1 METWVWI
8 VIVILAVVLG
18 AAIAYVVINQQRSA
32 RLKKR
37 FGPEYDRAV
46 ESADSRQDAESHLSD
61 VERRRKRLDI
71 APLSETSRRQY
82 ASQWESVQRQFVED
96 PYGAVVAADDLIVAV
111 MSERGYPVDRFDD
124 RADLVSADY
133 PEVVTDYREAHTVRR
148 RGDDASTEDLRQA
161 FVHYRSLFDEMLGER
176 GDADDDTRDRRVD
189 DDTRDRRVEDN
200 RRERA

>member
-8 VIVILAVVLG
+8 VIVVLAVVLG
-18 AAIAYVVINQQRSA
+18 AVIAYVVINQQRST

-37 FGPEYDRAV
+37 FGPEYEGAV

-61 VERRRKRLDI
+61 IERRRRSLDI
-71 APLSETSRRQY
+71 APLSETSRRHY
-82 ASQWESVQRQFVED
+82 ASKWESVQRQFVED

-111 MSERGYPVDRFDD
+111 MKERGYPVDRFDD

-133 PEVVTDYREAHTVRR
+133 PEVVNDYREAHSVRR
-148 RGDDASTEDLRQA
+148 RGDEATTEDLRQA
-161 FVHYRSLFDEMLGER
+161 FVHYRALFDEMLSEH
-176 GDADDDTRDRRVD
+176 GDHDGRDRHDTRARSAG
-189 DDTRDRRVEDN
+189 EN

>member
-189 DDTRDRRVEDN
+189 DDTRDRRVQDN